1 MLPKAVRAA
10 MLDGSVYREIS
21 ETPEDMLRAMAVVV
35 SVAIAF
41 GFGLGFRSDLVESFN
56 NSQVYA
62 ILVPA
67 STILLGWVLW
77 SFVAYIIGSR
87 LLGGSA
93 SNRLLLRGIGIA
105 HGPGIFMAL
114 SAFFNDSANE
124 SVIGNAILTLSLFW
138 MLLAAIVAVRQ
149 IQGEGWVRAIIP
161 TTIGWFLA
169 EFILQGVILPL

>member
-35 SVAIAF
+35 SVAAAF
-41 GFGLGFRSDLVESFN
+41 GFGFRSNVLESFD
-56 NSQVYA
+56 NSQVFA

-67 STILLGWVLW
+67 STVLLGWVLW

-105 HGPGIFMAL
+105 HGPGVFMVFFAL
-114 SAFFNDSANE
+114 FTDSA
-124 SVIGNAILTLSLFW
+124 IGDTILTLSLFW
-138 MLLAAIVAVRQ
+138 MLAAATVAVRE

-161 TTIGWFLA
+161 TTIGWILGELILRA
-169 EFILQGVILPL
+169 FILQPQVA